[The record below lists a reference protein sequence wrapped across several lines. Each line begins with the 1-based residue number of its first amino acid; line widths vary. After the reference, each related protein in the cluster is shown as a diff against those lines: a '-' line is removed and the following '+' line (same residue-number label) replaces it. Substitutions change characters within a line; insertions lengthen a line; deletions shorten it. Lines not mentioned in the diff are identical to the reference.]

1 MISGAQNIFK
11 IPELKRR
18 IFYSFLFL
26 AVYRVGVHIPA
37 PGINGDALASFF
49 AQARGTL
56 FSLIDMFSGGAL
68 ERLSVFALGIM
79 PYITASIIMELL
91 AATFPNLAQ
100 MKKERDGMVKYM
112 QIIRYAT
119 IVITIVQ
126 AIGVSV
132 GLQSMTGKDGSS
144 AILVDHSTFTTL
156 AVVSMLAGT
165 MLLMWIG
172 EQITQSGIGN
182 GVSLIIF
189 AGIVS
194 AIPSAI
200 SHAVT
205 MVNTGAMGF
214 LSLIGIVALVV
225 VTILAIIY
233 VELGERRIPVTYA
246 KKTMLAHQNKRV
258 MNYIPVKVNLSG
270 VIPVIFASAIL
281 MFPMTVMSSSTNH
294 TVQAIADVL
303 NPNHYFFNVLQF
315 LFVVFFA
322 FFYASIVF
330 NAKDISENLKR
341 QGGFIP
347 GVRPGES
354 TREFLNETAGRLTIS
369 GAVYLGLIA
378 TLPWV
383 IVKAMGVPF
392 FFGGTAVLIVVQV
405 ALDTMRRIE
414 AQVYMSKYQTLSAV
428 GL

>member
-1 MISGAQNIFK
+1 MNQQLVNK
-11 IPELKRR
+11 IL
-18 IFYSFLFL
+18 ITVGFLFIFRLL
-26 AVYRVGVHIPA
+26 AFVPVPGVDTAVI
-37 PGINGDALASFF
+37 ASFF
-49 AQARGTL
+49 DQHQADALGL
-56 FSLIDMFSGGAL
+56 FNMFSGNAV
-68 ERLSVFALGIM
+68 ERLSIISLGIM

-119 IVITIVQ
+119 IAITIVQ

-132 GLQSMTGKDGSS
+132 GLQSMTGKDGAS
-144 AILVDHSTFTTL
+144 AILVDGSTFMML
-156 AVVSMLAGT
+156 AIMSMLAGT

-200 SHAVT
+200 GQAVT
-205 MVNTGAMGF
+205 MVNTGAMSF
-214 LSLIGIVALVV
+214 ISVIA
-225 VTILAIIY
+225 ILALIIATVLIIIY

-246 KKTMLAHQNKRV
+246 KKTMLQNQNKRV

-281 MFPMTVMSSSTNH
+281 MFPMTVMSSSTNP
-294 TVQAIADVL
+294 TIQAIADVL
-303 NPNHYFFNVLQF
+303 NPNGYFFNF
-315 LFVVFFA
+315 LTFVFVVFFA
-322 FFYASIVF
+322 FFYASITF
-330 NAKDISENLKR
+330 NAKDIAENLKR

-347 GVRPGES
+347 GVRPGDS
-354 TREFLNETAGRLTIS
+354 TKEFLNATAGRLTIT
-369 GAVYLGLIA
+369 GAIYLGLVA

-383 IVKAMGVPF
+383 LVKAMGVPF

-405 ALDTMRRIE
+405 ALDTMRKVE
-414 AQVYMSKYQTLSAV
+414 AQVYSSKYQTLSAV